1 MSVDPFIQSA
11 IAEFDK
17 TTHHLSEE
25 YGRLQIGRANASLV
39 EHVMVDAYGSIQPL
53 RNLANISVPDA
64 RTIQIQAWDKSVMA
78 AVEKGIQAANL
89 NLNPIN
95 KGDMIL
101 INIPSLT
108 EERRKELVKIV
119 HRLAEEARISIRNA
133 RQTAHAKFKSM
144 AQEKQIT
151 EDEAKGAE
159 KRLQDKVDAANEK
172 VAELS
177 AAKEKAITT
186 L

>member
-1 MSVDPFIQSA
+1 MSIDATLQA
-11 IAEFDK
+11 AQAEFEK
-17 TTHHLSEE
+17 TLNHLSEE
-25 YGRLQIGRANASLV
+25 FSRLQIGRANASLV
-39 EHVMVDAYGSIQPL
+39 EHVMVEAYGLSQPL

-101 INIPSLT
+101 INIPPLT
-108 EERRKELVKIV
+108 EERRKELVKVV
-119 HRLAEEARISIRNA
+119 HRLAEDARISIRNT
-133 RQTAHAKFKSM
+133 RQHAHSKFKTL
-144 AQEKQIT
+144 AQEKQVT

-172 VAELS
+172 VAEL
-177 AAKEKAITT
+177 ADAKEKAILT